1 MRRVTQ
7 LFAEGL
13 SQKRHGARENLERLI
28 NELRY
33 VKQINTEKQTLFKS
47 TSFSSFI
54 KISHSY
60 FCFSSGWELKVNL
73 ENELNSSNPLYL
85 FFTVMLSQISFS
97 EILMS
102 RNRDLKTTHNAFRGC
117 RVNCTFS
124 TTFPQ
129 TVVCNQV
136 MKTTYTK
143 RMYLKTSC
151 FSYTDICWYPVS
163 KLHKYNIPHN
173 KFFCGYVMFLPIS
186 EDSSFLWTFWNIL
199 FPWTLHL
206 RKGLLHYVLRDSRS
220 KKKR

>member
-85 FFTVMLSQISFS
+85 FFTVMLSQISLRSWCQGTVTYKLPTMPFVVVACTALFRQPFHKQLYATKLWKLHTQKECTLKPRASVTRISAGTLSPNFTNITSPTTSFS
-97 EILMS
+97 
-102 RNRDLKTTHNAFRGC
+102 A
-117 RVNCTFS
+117 
-124 TTFPQ
+124 
-129 TVVCNQV
+129 V
-136 MKTTYTK
+136 M
-143 RMYLKTSC
+143 LC
-151 FSYTDICWYPVS
+151 FSPSLRTVASCV
-163 KLHKYNIPHN
+163 
-173 KFFCGYVMFLPIS
+173 
-186 EDSSFLWTFWNIL
+186 WNIL

-206 RKGLLHYVLRDSRS
+206 RKGLLHHVLKGSQS
-220 KKKR
+220 